1 VQPSIQ
7 ESAARAAFYDFD
19 GTLVTGNVVS
29 RYAWLARRHPS
40 TAVAT
45 WRFAKAVAGIPLWLS
60 LDAVSR
66 RLFNVVFFRQYR
78 GLTEE
83 WLRSQGQALLELEIK
98 RQQFQFAKER
108 IALDKTAGYHTI
120 LVTGGLDFAI
130 GPAAAYF
137 GFDAI
142 LANRLV
148 FEDGVATGRV
158 APPLLAGLE
167 KVKAIQAFADHRG
180 FDLGVSRAYS
190 DSFSDLPMLQAVGEP
205 IATNPDTRLRKTALE
220 KNWAVLDLA
229 CSLHPIPGSQG

>member
-1 VQPSIQ
+1 MQPSIQ
-7 ESAARAAFYDFD
+7 EPVARAAFYDFD

-40 TAVAT
+40 TAEAT
-45 WRFAKAVAGIPLWLS
+45 WRVAKAVAGIPLWLV
-60 LDAVSR
+60 LDAFSR
-66 RLFNVVFFRQYR
+66 RHFNVVFFRQYR

-83 WLRSQGQALLELEIK
+83 WLQSQGRALLELEIK

-108 IALDKTAGYHTI
+108 IALDKAAGYSPI

-148 FEDGVATGRV
+148 FENGIATGRV

-167 KVKAIQAFADHRG
+167 KVKAIQAFAERHDI
-180 FDLGVSRAYS
+180 DLGTARAYS
-190 DSFSDLPMLQAVGEP
+190 DSFSDIPMLQVVGEP
-205 IATNPDTRLRKTALE
+205 IATNPDTRLRRIAKE
-220 KNWAVLDLA
+220 KDWAILDLA
-229 CSLHPIPGSQG
+229 RSLHPIPGSQR

>member
-1 VQPSIQ
+1 MQPSIQ

-29 RYAWLARRHPS
+29 RYAWMARRHPS

-45 WRFAKAVAGIPLWLS
+45 WRVAKAVAGIPLWLS

-78 GLTEE
+78 GLTEQ
-83 WLRSQGQALLELEIK
+83 WLRSQGQALLELQIK
-98 RQQFQFAKER
+98 RQQFQYAKER
-108 IALDKTAGYHTI
+108 IALDKAAGYSPI
-120 LVTGGLDFAI
+120 LVTGGLDFAV

-148 FEDGVATGRV
+148 FENGVATGQ
-158 APPLLAGLE
+158 AASPLLAGSE
-167 KVKAIQAFADHRG
+167 KVKAIEAFAEEQG
-180 FDLGVSRAYS
+180 FDLRAARAYS
-190 DSFSDLPMLQAVGEP
+190 DSFSDIPMLQVVGEP
-205 IATNPDTRLRKTALE
+205 IATNPDTRLRRIAKA
-220 KNWAVLDLA
+220 NDWAILDLA
-229 CSLHPIPGSQG
+229 RSLHPVPESR